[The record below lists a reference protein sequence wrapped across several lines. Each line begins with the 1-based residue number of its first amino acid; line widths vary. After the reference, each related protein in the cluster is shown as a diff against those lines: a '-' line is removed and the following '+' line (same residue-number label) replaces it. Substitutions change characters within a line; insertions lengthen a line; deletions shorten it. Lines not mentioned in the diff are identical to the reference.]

1 MNKKSLTIITT
12 LLIPIST
19 LLPII
24 KSEAVIPKSAKVTEI
39 IGRNTMTLRRKSGR
53 NGPVSL

>member
-24 KSEAVIPKSAKVTEI
+24 KSEAVIPKYDDAS
-39 IGRNTMTLRRKSGR
+39 S
-53 NGPVSL
+53 